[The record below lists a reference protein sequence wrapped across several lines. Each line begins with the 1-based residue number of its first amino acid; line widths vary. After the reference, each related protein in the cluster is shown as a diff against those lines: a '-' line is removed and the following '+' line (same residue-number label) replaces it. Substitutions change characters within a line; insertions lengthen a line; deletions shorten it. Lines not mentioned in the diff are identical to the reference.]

1 MTREFKIG
9 LLEDRINKLQNNG
22 KNIKSEG
29 VLRKCQRKL
38 RKLREAE

>member
-1 MTREFKIG
+1 MKREHEII

-29 VLRKCQRKL
+29 VLRKSLRKL